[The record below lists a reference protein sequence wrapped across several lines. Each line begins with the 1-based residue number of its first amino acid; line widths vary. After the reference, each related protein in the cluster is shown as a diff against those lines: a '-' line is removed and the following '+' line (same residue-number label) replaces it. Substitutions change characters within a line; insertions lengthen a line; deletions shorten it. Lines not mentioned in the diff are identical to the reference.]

1 MSKYAT
7 KVLGLLVVMFAVA
20 IGQSFADENAD
31 QALKSDVKALT
42 NKVSTLERQV
52 QVLSSTPRD
61 NSTAYVAPAGGD
73 GGGLIHTAQD
83 IKMSGYADVQYNNNF
98 SNHTSNAGGNPLRTF
113 DSNQNTFTINQF
125 DLDFR
130 KVANPEGGA
139 GFELDI
145 LMGEDAQTVDA
156 ATTGADGD
164 EFAFISAYIE
174 VVAPLNFLEGNEI
187 LDDTINIK
195 AGRFVTL
202 AGTEVIRTP
211 DNWNI
216 SRGFLFGLGVP
227 FTHTGVR
234 AQYNLFNDKITTYWG
249 VNNGWDANI
258 DNNTFKTWE
267 TGIGA
272 QLTDSLSWLT
282 SFYWGPE
289 NANQNSHRRFLLS
302 NVATWNATEKLAF
315 KGEITV
321 GGQNRLVSTAINE
334 NARWFGLGGHVHY
347 ALTERWGLAY
357 RMELFRD
364 VERFRTDASGA
375 TLTGADTLW
384 EMTLGTDY
392 KIYEGLTGR
401 LEYRLDKANS
411 GSPFAGGSDSTQ
423 STMGAQLIY
432 NFA

>member
-20 IGQSFADENAD
+20 MGQSFADENAD
-31 QALKSDVKALT
+31 QALKGDVKALT

-61 NSTAYVAPAGGD
+61 NSTAYVPPAGES

-83 IKMSGYADVQYNNNF
+83 IKMSGYADVQYNNNL
-98 SNHTSNAGGNPLRTF
+98 SNHTSNVGGNIHRTN
-113 DSNQNTFTINQF
+113 DANQNTFSINQF

-145 LMGEDAQTVDA
+145 LMGEDAQYIDT

-164 EFAFISAYIE
+164 EFAFVSAYIE
-174 VVAPLNFLEGNEI
+174 VVAPLNFLEGSEI
-187 LDDTINIK
+187 LDDTVNIK
-195 AGRFVTL
+195 AGRFTTL

-216 SRGFLFGLGVP
+216 SRGFLYGLAVP

-234 AQYNLFNDKITTYWG
+234 AQYNLFNDKVTTYWG
-249 VNNGWDANI
+249 LNNGWDANL

-267 TGIGA
+267 FGLGS
-272 QLTDSLSWLT
+272 QLTETLSWL
-282 SFYWGPE
+282 SSIYYGPE

-302 NVATWNATEKLAF
+302 NVASWNATEKLSF
-315 KGEITV
+315 KGEITF
-321 GGQNRLVSTAINE
+321 GAQNRMVATNLNE

-347 ALTERWGLAY
+347 NLTDRWGLAY

-364 VERFRTDASGA
+364 IESSRTDPTRAGFIA
-375 TLTGADTLW
+375 ADTLW
-384 EMTLGTDY
+384 EMTFGTDY
-392 KIYEGLTGR
+392 KIYDGLTGR
-401 LEYRLDKANS
+401 LEYRFDKGEQNS
-411 GSPFAGGSDSTQ
+411 VFNSDSSQ
-423 STMGAQLIY
+423 STLGAQLIY